1 MWYQRSLPIPADW
14 SNKKILLHFGAVDY
28 LAEIYIDGRLV
39 GFHNG
44 GSSPFV
50 IDISRIAKPGNSHN
64 LVVSVSDDA
73 KSGRQAC
80 GKQSPEKN
88 SFACFYTRVTGIWQ
102 TVWMEAL
109 SPCGLKS
116 ANTYPDIDNNQLIIT
131 PEFYQISNDQTLE
144 VTIYDSEKKSLK

>member
-64 LVVSVSDDA
+64 LVVSVSMMQNQVVRHA
-73 KSGRQAC
+73 ANSLRRKTPLPVFIRVSQVSGKRC
-80 GKQSPEKN
+80 GWK
-88 SFACFYTRVTGIWQ
+88 
-102 TVWMEAL
+102 L
-109 SPCGLKS
+109 SLPV
-116 ANTYPDIDNNQLIIT
+116 D
-131 PEFYQISNDQTLE
+131 
-144 VTIYDSEKKSLK
+144 